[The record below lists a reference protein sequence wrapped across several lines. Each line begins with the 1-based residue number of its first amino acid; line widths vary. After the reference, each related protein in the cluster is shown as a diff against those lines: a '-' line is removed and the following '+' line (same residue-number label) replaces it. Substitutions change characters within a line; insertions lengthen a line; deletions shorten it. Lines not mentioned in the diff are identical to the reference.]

1 MLLVSKES
9 KKGCA
14 LGCRRYTCSAIQP
27 AEWPLQTVAEGVGNV
42 WRHTWAISFPYG
54 PKNLIPSHPA
64 VLHVEFMYAVLTV
77 HRNCVWSMDRVLVF
91 PCVNNSIQWLNFSL
105 INWIPWIPLRSYIT
119 RLFLRAYVLIMLC
132 TLLYPL
138 TRLPYPSRKIAMK
151 NGDSILVMLLRL
163 IYILSK
169 SLPHFFLLLL
179 PKI

>member
-1 MLLVSKES
+1 MHLGAGGRRAVLILSQQNGLCRLWQ
-9 KKGCA
+9 KGWVMS
-14 LGCRRYTCSAIQP
+14 GDIR
-27 AEWPLQTVAEGVGNV
+27 
-42 WRHTWAISFPYG
+42 AISFPYG
-54 PKNLIPSHPA
+54 PKILIPSHPA
-64 VLHVEFMYAVLTV
+64 VLHVEFIYAVLTI
-77 HRNCVWSMDRVLVF
+77 HRKCVWSMDRVLVF

-119 RLFLRAYVLIMLC
+119 RQFLRAYILIMLC

-151 NGDSILVMLLRL
+151 NGGSILVMLLRL

-179 PKI
+179 PKISH